1 MRCCGGGQLCCAPSW
16 AAATAAAAGAAHP
29 CTPSQSVAPAHLRC
43 RVRETAKAA
52 KDMGVRHVMNLGHG
66 IMQVGAVQ
74 SCSVLAFLLLFLCKA
89 CGHGIMQVSKG
100 RAQRAVRST
109 CVLSQPGPLLCT
121 THLCPGTQDAD
132 IPSCWWVHPLQGT
145 PEENAAHF
153 FKVAKELRYADL

>member
-16 AAATAAAAGAAHP
+16 AAATAAAAAAAAAHP

-109 CVLSQPGPLLCT
+109 CACC
-121 THLCPGTQDAD
+121 H
-132 IPSCWWVHPLQGT
+132 T
-145 PEENAAHF
+145 PAHCF
-153 FKVAKELRYADL
+153 APRTCVPARKTLTF